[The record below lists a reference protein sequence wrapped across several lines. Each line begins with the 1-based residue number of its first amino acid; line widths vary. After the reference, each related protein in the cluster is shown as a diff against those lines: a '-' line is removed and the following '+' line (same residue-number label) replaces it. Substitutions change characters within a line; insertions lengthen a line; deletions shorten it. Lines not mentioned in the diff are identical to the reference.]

1 MKPLSEQ
8 LADLS
13 TRAKAAEDAA
23 AAAQTQQRAQIAAR
37 VDQIQSDANA
47 RLTSLEHRSQAAEE
61 SDPGARGRGRDPP
74 GSRHPGRR

>member
-47 RLTSLEHRSQAAEE
+47 RLTSLEHRSQAAEVV
-61 SDPGARGRGRDPP
+61 PGARGRGRDPP
-74 GSRHPGRR
+74 GSRHQGRR